1 MVKGKAKSA
10 GGGSAGEHGG
20 LDTAARY
27 AVAKTAEK
35 FAEVAKKALG
45 EVRLEPGNHP
55 VDVCLRIVGV
65 GVQARHSDG
74 KAFEVEVPAYKP
86 DDILAGLLLTA
97 TGGDLAK
104 VDAQIRA
111 AIVALPRPGSEKKK
125 DEATLAALATI
136 KDVMDARVRDL
147 QKEMGYSVTQSGQTA
162 GRSGNFTCSPEVA
175 IAATPEGLRGI
186 APRPVA
192 EVFAPGNTP
201 APGTGNSGGAAAADG
216 GEDD

>member
-1 MVKGKAKSA
+1 MAKGNGRMKQADPLSGMNA
-10 GGGSAGEHGG
+10 
-20 LDTAARY
+20 L
-27 AVAKTAEK
+27 AVAKTAAK
-35 FAEVAKKALG
+35 VAELAKTAAG
-45 EVRLEPGNHP
+45 EMRLEPGNHP

-65 GVQARHSDG
+65 GVQARHSEG
-74 KAFEVEVPAYKP
+74 KDFEIEVAAYTPA
-86 DDILAGLLLTA
+86 DILAGLLLTA

-111 AIVALPRPGSEKKK
+111 AIVALPKPGSEKKK
-125 DEATLAALATI
+125 DAATLEKLKTI

-147 QKEMGYSVTQSGQTA
+147 QKEMGYSITQSGSTGGRA
-162 GRSGNFTCSPEVA
+162 GSFTCAPEVA

-192 EVFAPGNTP
+192 EVF
-201 APGTGNSGGAAAADG
+201 GGKAAGADG